1 MSDLDDKN
9 LNNVSGDDQPSSSQT
24 GNNNDAA
31 DGKTEEDSKTVG
43 AGTPSEEELEW
54 AKLSGRT
61 QDRVRDLIRQR
72 NEALSKTSDRAA
84 TELRDKPS
92 IQTDADL
99 SPEDLEA
106 KRQLKRLGVV
116 TREETVSKA
125 DLQVIQDRMTLDRE
139 HERLTGKYSGTDGKP
154 AYISEEVE
162 EYARKTGVYN
172 LEAAYNQLFFDEIVD
187 WTAKQ
192 RGASDVKAT
201 TPYTAQPKTASK
213 EEPMSAE
220 SVAERLRRPD
230 GRVWWEKNREKVL
243 NAMPELIGS

>member
-1 MSDLDDKN
+1 MSDLDDKD
-9 LNNVSGDDQPSSSQT
+9 LNNVSGDDQPSSSQK

-31 DGKTEEDSKTVG
+31 DGKTDPDGKTVK
-43 AGTPSEEELEW
+43 TDTSSEEELEW

-84 TELRDKPS
+84 TELRDKTV
-92 IQTDADL
+92 QTDADL

-106 KRQLKRLGVV
+106 KRQLKRLGVPMK
-116 TREETVSKA
+116 EETVSKA
-125 DLQVIQDRMTLDRE
+125 DMQTIQDRMTLDRE
-139 HERLTGKYSGTDGKP
+139 HERLTSKYTGSDGKP
-154 AYISEEVE
+154 AYISQEIE

-172 LEAAYNQLFFDEIVD
+172 LEAAYNAMFFDEIVD

-192 RGASDVKAT
+192 RGASDSKT
-201 TPYTAQPKTASK
+201 EPYTAQPKTAPK
-213 EEPMSAE
+213 DEPMSAE

-243 NAMPELIGS
+243 SVMPELVGK